1 MVVATLLKPRDVS
14 QPADMVPF
22 LQSSYVKEHVG
33 DIFGAYTKLL
43 AEMVLVL
50 PTQFKKMSD
59 AVRWLPVPY
68 FGQQWTDNLC
78 EVCCVSKSVIP
89 ENFQPN

>member
-1 MVVATLLKPRDVS
+1 MVVTTLLKPHVVS

-22 LQSSYVKEHVG
+22 LQSSYVKEHAN
-33 DIFGAYTKLL
+33 DIFEAYAKLL

-59 AVRWLPVPY
+59 AVRWLPDPY
-68 FGQQWTDNLC
+68 FGQEWMDSLC
-78 EVCCVSKSVIP
+78 EVG
-89 ENFQPN
+89 FQQMGG